1 MTTTEEDCVDNSR
14 ALVASLVGA
23 VVGALAG
30 YMFFTDRGRQWRR
43 QIEPALDELA
53 HELNSFRGTV
63 TKAAGVA
70 SEGWKLLNEAVGD
83 GESPSGRYATPRQT
97 SPF

>member
-1 MTTTEEDCVDNSR
+1 MNDKARTITSMV
-14 ALVASLVGA
+14 VGA

-30 YMFFTDRGRQWRR
+30 YMFFTETGRRLRR
-43 QIEPALDELA
+43 QIEPALEDMA
-53 HELNSFRGTV
+53 RELNHFRGTV

-70 SEGWKLLNEAVGD
+70 SEGWKMLNEAM
-83 GESPSGRYATPRQT
+83 GEREERFPNAHQT